1 LVGADLFIQEANLA
15 PNLVQKYIQSK
26 A

>member
-1 LVGADLFIQEANLA
+1 VGADLFIQEANLA